1 MKINKQARRDGK
13 SLFRTCLQNDQ
24 LDETRVRA
32 TVTAV
37 LERKP
42 RGYLGVLH
50 HFTRLVKLE
59 IQRRSAL
66 VESAITLGPD
76 VQAQISERL
85 ASVYGPGLSMTFS
98 ENAALIGGI
107 RVQVGSDVFDGSVRS
122 RLNSLADSF
131 TAD

>member
-13 SLFRTCLQNDQ
+13 SLFRSCLQNDQ
-24 LDETRVRA
+24 LEETRVRA
-32 TVTAV
+32 AVTAV

-42 RGYLGVLH
+42 RGYLAVLH

-59 IQRRSAL
+59 VQRRSAL
-66 VESAITLGPD
+66 VESSVALAPD

-85 ASVYGPGLSMTFS
+85 AADYGPWLSMTFL
-98 ENAALIGGI
+98 ENASLIGGI

-122 RLNSLADSF
+122 RLNSLADTF
-131 TAD
+131 TAG

>member
-13 SLFRTCLQNDQ
+13 SLFRSCLQNDQ

-32 TVTAV
+32 AVTAV
-37 LERKP
+37 LEQKP

-59 IQRRSAL
+59 VQRRTAV
-66 VESAITLGPD
+66 VESSVALAPD
-76 VQAQISERL
+76 LQAQISERL
-85 ASVYGPGLSMTFS
+85 SSVYGEGLSITFS
-98 ENAALIGGI
+98 ENASLIGGI

-122 RLNSLADSF
+122 RLNSLADTF
-131 TAD
+131 TAG